1 MVTVGLLTPIMVF
14 GALVLVM
21 LVLSS
26 FTIRAVVICALAIGA
41 WVAIR
46 ERVEASSRGRR
57 LTPAEAP
64 DLHAI
69 VERLCIV
76 ADLPKP
82 AIVLDSRRMPNSW
95 IEGTR
100 RRGFR
105 LHLTE
110 GLLELLEPRELEA
123 VIAHELAHVVNRDAA
138 VMTVVGGPGEALLA
152 GGVRIAGHGWY
163 PLMLGGGVA
172 ATIGWVGTVGTRA
185 LSRYREFAADAGAV
199 ALTGNP
205 AALATALMK
214 VSDGLVAI
222 PQRDLRA
229 AAIGDAFHLLPAR
242 KDEAFLLPPTH
253 PPLQAR
259 IARLQRLEAALQRT
273 PR

>member
-1 MVTVGLLTPIMVF
+1 MRAQRDLFGTDHGLVLRMVTVGLLTPIMVF

-110 GLLELLEPRELEA
+110 GLLELLEP
-123 VIAHELAHVVNRDAA
+123 
-138 VMTVVGGPGEALLA
+138 
-152 GGVRIAGHGWY
+152 
-163 PLMLGGGVA
+163 
-172 ATIGWVGTVGTRA
+172 
-185 LSRYREFAADAGAV
+185 
-199 ALTGNP
+199 
-205 AALATALMK
+205 
-214 VSDGLVAI
+214 
-222 PQRDLRA
+222 
-229 AAIGDAFHLLPAR
+229 
-242 KDEAFLLPPTH
+242 
-253 PPLQAR
+253 
-259 IARLQRLEAALQRT
+259 
-273 PR
+273 